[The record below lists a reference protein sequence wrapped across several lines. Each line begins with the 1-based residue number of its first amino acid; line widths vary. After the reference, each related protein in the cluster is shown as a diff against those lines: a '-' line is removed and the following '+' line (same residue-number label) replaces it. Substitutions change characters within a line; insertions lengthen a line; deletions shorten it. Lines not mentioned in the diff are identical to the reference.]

1 MAITKI
7 DANGRV
13 LLPNGLRFKLGLKE
27 GDKLAVDELED
38 GTILLRKIEGSGID
52 GALARARL
60 NDNSLKSDPISP

>member
-13 LLPNGLRFKLGLKE
+13 LLPTGLRFKLGLKE

-38 GTILLRKIEGSGID
+38 GTILLRK
-52 GALARARL
+52 L
-60 NDNSLKSDPISP
+60 SLKS